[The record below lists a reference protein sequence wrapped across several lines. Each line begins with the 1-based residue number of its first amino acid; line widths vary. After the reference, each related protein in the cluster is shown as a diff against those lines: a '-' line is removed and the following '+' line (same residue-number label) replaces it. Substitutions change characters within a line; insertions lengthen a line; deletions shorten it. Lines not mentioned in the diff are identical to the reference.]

1 MSAQI
6 VINGTTGSLEVA
18 LNALVTLSN
27 FSNSGVLGW
36 QWQLFDKPAGSV
48 AALSAANATTC
59 TFTADLAGE
68 YAIALTTYRD
78 ALRTQAEGADFQI
91 AGVRYTFGAPWRL
104 PAAKETIQFD
114 AVKGWKTEVNRIL
127 ADLHDMAVLYP
138 TALFTTSQ
146 TVGFGARAMVNL
158 AGAAGNVTI
167 TPPSA
172 LGQRGRSIAVQVVG
186 AASGRQA
193 IFDPAGSETVNGAAT
208 NALTTDWAFAEYQ
221 SDNANWI
228 RVR

>member
-6 VINGTTGSLEVA
+6 VMNATTGSLEVTV
-18 LNALVTLSN
+18 NTLVTLTN
-27 FSNSGVLGW
+27 FSNTGVLGW
-36 QWQLFDKPAGSV
+36 KWELFDKPAGSA
-48 AALSAANATTC
+48 AALSAQFTQSC
-59 TFTADLAGE
+59 TFTPDLPGS
-68 YAIALTTYRD
+68 YGIVLTTYFD
-78 ALRTQAEGADFQI
+78 ADRTSVDSADYQET
-91 AGVRYTFGAPWRL
+91 GVRFAFGVPWRL

-114 AVKGWKTEVNRIL
+114 LTKGWKTEVNRIL
-127 ADLHDMAVLYP
+127 QDVHDMGVLYP

-172 LGQRGRSIAVQVVG
+172 AGQRGRSVAVQIVG
-186 AASGRQA
+186 AASARQA
-193 IFDPAGSETVNGAAT
+193 IFDPAGTETVNGSAT
-208 NALTTDWAFAEYQ
+208 HALTTDWAFAEYQ
-221 SDNANWI
+221 SDNTNWV